1 MNNKAFVNAANH
13 IATAQA
19 GLNDCLSELKSAY
32 IADNRMLKHGQRIW
46 VDGKLCSLV
55 DVELIQYKQRVHLTY
70 TLWPYVNDGSQIR
83 RDGAAIELND
93 SCMDDWSNVS
103 VEKP

>member
-1 MNNKAFVNAANH
+1 MNSKAFINAANH

-19 GLNDCLSELKSAY
+19 GLNDCLSDLRAAY

-46 VDGKLCSLV
+46 VDDKLCSLV
-55 DVELIQYKQRVHLTY
+55 DVELIQYKQRVCLIY
-70 TLWPYVNDGSQIR
+70 TLWPYVYDGSQIR

-93 SCMDDWSNVS
+93 SQMEDWLNVS

>member
-19 GLNDCLSELKSAY
+19 GLSDCLSELKASY
-32 IADNRMLKHGQRIW
+32 IADNRLLKYGQRVW
-46 VDGKLCSLV
+46 VDGKLCSLT
-55 DVELIQYKQRVHLTY
+55 DVELVHYKQRVHLTY
-70 TLWPYVNDGSQIR
+70 TLWPYVYDGSQIR

-93 SCMDDWSNVS
+93 SHMEDWANVS
-103 VEKP
+103 VEKI